1 MTNIA
6 VCCTI
11 NDKRDAGAED
21 SMADRTDV
29 LNKDEIEEYKRQ
41 ITQARNEENKRQAEF
56 RVKYSF
62 KAPEFVAHATHV
74 SQEEFKSSVGEIFAK
89 YPADTDLVPAF
100 SKGTQNE
107 FNAEKSV
114 KGRFDGDKLR
124 ALGRFVPYPERVFA
138 LATKQDEKGNPILDE
153 QGRPVPQ
160 DGSYAYSL
168 KKCCASINVVDDEIP
183 LLIGFEERYADF
195 ESGEK
200 TGHIYIGKGKDF
212 KAEYDEHGNITE
224 YTSDKEMVVTHHY
237 KTTPKDA
244 MEHNVQ
250 LVMFGTEADYEKWA
264 TEVRNKRNKFAT
276 FIYSDD
282 IMIKLLQEEI
292 AAGRATYINATER
305 GFNPKITA
313 LQTARENI
321 NRTDKSQEFANADKI
336 TVAEPSAKHYRAFL
350 TACREM
356 QDYIENPN
364 TPDDIGK
371 SVSRGFIFAKKEFLS
386 LSEDEF
392 KTKIV
397 EEYAKRSQDG
407 AAKPEYFRFILVGDK
422 IAGYVNARAMARDEF
437 DVKYGLESCKKWD
450 YISEHGARACISD
463 VLLPEYRGKGIIG
476 KAQKLFFDEL
486 RKKGINE
493 VSATVLSDN
502 ASSNRAHNK
511 MLDDYGGRTY
521 QVHGDPDGKGVQ
533 YFNRY
538 IINTDTSSRQK
549 DNFKEEIKAVLSDH
563 FDEIKQPVSVS
574 LGLHLR
580 GQTVE
585 NVVNLLRK
593 DGINAIPYY
602 DAKVQDDLSC
612 FVVDGTGIRS
622 PFMPPDDAVKAA
634 ADMARIMLK
643 NKIETSRA
651 MPITKAS
658 LVPAVS
664 ERYTGSVID
673 IAKNNPTI
681 PNVKETLSEY
691 LQYAAEK
698 MPAIAIPDTKSN
710 TRIYSGRLFADA
722 YALTPHRRY
731 RDCVY
736 ATNMFSEA
744 LTYSQA
750 ANKGGLHLE
759 EINGRSYGFIIEL
772 KQPEKQK
779 FYDMAGAERPFASR
793 EERQTAKR
801 KENRDDYET
810 LVLED
815 RNPVTAMY
823 LRIGNDKVVQI
834 ADENGFF
841 NKDGIDWEKFALLHK
856 PRDTNEPNDYM
867 VARIN
872 KQIEEFPIFAYE
884 KQNDLGEYQPT
895 ADIKGY
901 AYKELIKEN
910 ADGFEINNASFH
922 SLKLSENMC
931 KTNFTGNVSLINC
944 TVAENQTLEL
954 GHCDGDISFSHM
966 TYDNNIHLPEQCGCF
981 SLSCVK
987 LPPCDELDLS
997 QSKCQNI
1004 TLEASDLTAVKS
1016 LELPQSDELKL
1027 RYNVKMPEKLDLS
1040 GIKTIIFDQT
1050 AKLDLVQTKEIKA
1063 TGFDVA
1069 MRSRDEKDPINRLV
1083 DGYTMKICSL
1093 LPEWNHSE
1101 AGKDAE
1107 AAKQKLNFAAKMTQ
1121 LKAFL
1126 HEKNI
1131 TDEKQILRAMDL
1143 VIAKNV
1149 PDEHVRIV
1157 IDGEEHRAAH
1167 QAIAKD
1173 DKLQYKIPP
1182 QEKHN
1187 LLNSAKTFHKQQLFT
1202 LVAPSKP
1209 DEIVNILVAEKKIGN
1224 RTVGIVAVDSFMI
1237 EYGNADVLK
1246 KVDKIADYVLEQS
1259 KNWNDVV
1266 FDFRGNGGGDA
1277 SIIKQIGE
1285 RMSGKKLAY
1294 ADKTEIIDKALTDR
1308 GGPPEQYMQKAND
1321 KTFTG
1326 NVYVLQDGGNSSAAD
1341 GAIWMLR
1348 QTDNYT
1354 TVGENTFG
1362 AFAGG
1367 DVKKHKIEGG
1377 TLLIGNTY
1385 RERYLPDGTK
1395 VEEGK
1400 GIPPDI
1406 KCASENAYD
1415 MAITLVKKTN
1425 MQMYSLKT
1433 DKANLSA
1440 NQRDNMQIK
1449 TTLKTLADIKRDRE
1463 YNH

>member
-1 MTNIA
+1 
-6 VCCTI
+6 
-11 NDKRDAGAED
+11 
-21 SMADRTDV
+21 MADRTDV

-56 RVKYSF
+56 RVKYNF
-62 KAPEFVAHATHV
+62 KAPEFVAHATHI
-74 SQEEFKSSVGEIFAK
+74 SQEEFKSSVGEVFAK

-114 KGRFDGDKLR
+114 KIRFDGDKLR
-124 ALGRFVPYPERVFA
+124 ALGRFAPYPERVFA

-237 KTTPKDA
+237 KTTPKDV

-250 LVMFGTEADYEKWA
+250 LVMFDTEADYEKWA

-276 FIYSDD
+276 FISSDD
-282 IMIKLLQEEI
+282 MMIKLLQEEI

-313 LQTARENI
+313 LQTVQENI

-336 TVAEPSAKHYRAFL
+336 TVAEPSVEHYQAFL
-350 TACREM
+350 TACKKM
-356 QDYIENPN
+356 QDYIENSN

-422 IAGYVNARAMARDEF
+422 IAGYVNVRAMARDEF
-437 DVKYGLESCKKWD
+437 DVKYDLESCKKWD

-463 VLLPEYRGKGIIG
+463 VLLPEYRGMGIIG

-486 RKKGINE
+486 REKGINE
-493 VSATVLSDN
+493 VSATVLADN

-511 MLDDYGGRTY
+511 MLDSYGGKTY
-521 QVHGDPDGKGVQ
+521 QVHGDSDGNGVQ

-538 IINTDTSSRQK
+538 IINTDTSGRQK
-549 DNFKEEIKAVLSDH
+549 DNFKEELKAVLSLD
-563 FDEIKQPVSVS
+563 
-574 LGLHLR
+574 
-580 GQTVE
+580 
-585 NVVNLLRK
+585 
-593 DGINAIPYY
+593 
-602 DAKVQDDLSC
+602 
-612 FVVDGTGIRS
+612 
-622 PFMPPDDAVKAA
+622 VK
-634 ADMARIMLK
+634 
-643 NKIETSRA
+643 
-651 MPITKAS
+651 
-658 LVPAVS
+658 
-664 ERYTGSVID
+664 
-673 IAKNNPTI
+673 
-681 PNVKETLSEY
+681 
-691 LQYAAEK
+691 
-698 MPAIAIPDTKSN
+698 
-710 TRIYSGRLFADA
+710 SG
-722 YALTPHRRY
+722 
-731 RDCVY
+731 
-736 ATNMFSEA
+736 M
-744 LTYSQA
+744 
-750 ANKGGLHLE
+750 
-759 EINGRSYGFIIEL
+759 
-772 KQPEKQK
+772 
-779 FYDMAGAERPFASR
+779 
-793 EERQTAKR
+793 
-801 KENRDDYET
+801 
-810 LVLED
+810 
-815 RNPVTAMY
+815 
-823 LRIGNDKVVQI
+823 
-834 ADENGFF
+834 
-841 NKDGIDWEKFALLHK
+841 
-856 PRDTNEPNDYM
+856 
-867 VARIN
+867 
-872 KQIEEFPIFAYE
+872 
-884 KQNDLGEYQPT
+884 
-895 ADIKGY
+895 
-901 AYKELIKEN
+901 
-910 ADGFEINNASFH
+910 
-922 SLKLSENMC
+922 
-931 KTNFTGNVSLINC
+931 
-944 TVAENQTLEL
+944 ENQ
-954 GHCDGDISFSHM
+954 
-966 TYDNNIHLPEQCGCF
+966 
-981 SLSCVK
+981 
-987 LPPCDELDLS
+987 
-997 QSKCQNI
+997 
-1004 TLEASDLTAVKS
+1004 
-1016 LELPQSDELKL
+1016 
-1027 RYNVKMPEKLDLS
+1027 
-1040 GIKTIIFDQT
+1040 
-1050 AKLDLVQTKEIKA
+1050 
-1063 TGFDVA
+1063 
-1069 MRSRDEKDPINRLV
+1069 KDPVNRLV
-1083 DGYTMKICSL
+1083 DGYTVKICSL

-1101 AGKDAE
+1101 AGKDADV
-1107 AAKQKLNFAAKMTQ
+1107 AKQKLNFAAKMTQ

-1173 DKLQYKIPP
+1173 AKLQYKIPP
-1182 QEKHN
+1182 QENHN

-1209 DEIVNILVAEKKIGN
+1209 DEIANILVAEKKIGN

-1348 QTDNYT
+1348 QTDNCI

-1367 DVKKHKIEGG
+1367 DVKKHKIDGG

-1425 MQMYSLKT
+1425 MQMYLQKT

-1440 NQRDNMQIK
+1440 NQRNNMQTK
-1449 TTLKTLADIKRDRE
+1449 PTLKTLADIKRNSE